1 MKQHIW
7 NFILK
12 VEFVLNMN
20 TSWPWFALTPKV
32 VIREATWSR
41 DSSWKYPSWPPLPS
55 DFSSWL
61 SPTDLIFTHCNPQTL
76 CFELEKDVYKPKIFT
91 TLFLKQKNKTKIN
104 PLKTDGY
111 TVIKNVFGR
120 ERRGYIRELGRR
132 TGRDT
137 VIILQS
143 PFKKYEYICIYT

>member
-91 TLFLKQKNKTKIN
+91 TLFYVDICKKRLAFLILPIWLINNISQIQYIYYRILIDLNLYDNFFSYDYTK
-104 PLKTDGY
+104 
-111 TVIKNVFGR
+111 
-120 ERRGYIRELGRR
+120 
-132 TGRDT
+132 
-137 VIILQS
+137 
-143 PFKKYEYICIYT
+143 